1 VFYAKSL
8 QTCIHSYDNE
18 TPNDVYDHEAVED
31 VDVDGNI
38 DFRLVKGTARRER
51 LKACLCGIM

>member
-1 VFYAKSL
+1 M
-8 QTCIHSYDNE
+8 
-18 TPNDVYDHEAVED
+18 YDHEAVED

-51 LKACLCGIM
+51 LKACLCGII